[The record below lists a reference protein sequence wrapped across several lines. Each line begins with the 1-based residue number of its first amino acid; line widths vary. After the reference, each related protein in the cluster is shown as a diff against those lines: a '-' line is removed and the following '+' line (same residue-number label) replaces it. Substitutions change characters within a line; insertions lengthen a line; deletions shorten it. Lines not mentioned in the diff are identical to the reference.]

1 MASTI
6 NADDGVIS
14 GIAGVKTTADSTGAL
29 NIQTNGTTAISIS
42 ATQAVS
48 LTNSPTFTGGT
59 ANGVL
64 FLNASKV
71 ATSGT
76 ALVFDGTNLSGT
88 GSIGTTIAS
97 KTAQFDAAGGSIYAS
112 FADGTKTW
120 RFGAGI
126 QSAGTVSLYNVTN
139 AVTAFTVDATGNLGI
154 GTASPLSPLD
164 IVVGASGARRVLV
177 NYDDSIITIKGAS
190 NTAAPETLRIIADNI
205 RFNTGTTGS
214 GTERARITAAGEFL
228 VGTTSANTFS
238 GYSTVQLGQSTSGSI
253 INFQGGA
260 TSTSSAAHI
269 RLDCSAT
276 TVSSLTIET
285 RNQAGTAST
294 PIIFKTQETERVR
307 ITAGGDLL
315 VGTTLNNSY
324 KAHIAA
330 GDVGNTVLDGLA
342 ISNLSN
348 AGGSGTG
355 VRLLFKLAKF
365 ETAVENRKFAAI
377 EAISTASNGEAIAL
391 SFYVQ
396 NSASAGNPVERARLT
411 SGGIFLVGK
420 TSSNILAAGVELQ
433 TGGDAYFT
441 APGPLQY
448 LNRTGTD
455 GTLVEFRQDNTTE
468 GSISVSG
475 TTVSYNGGHLSRWSQ
490 MADNTR
496 IPLLKGTVMTN
507 LDQMAIWEKDGQP
520 LPNEQLNCMKVSDVE
535 GDVNVAGVFVN
546 WDNDDDVFTNDMNIA
561 MTGDMIIRIAQGVV
575 VQRGELLMSA
585 GDGTAKPQGD
595 DIIRSKTVAKV
606 TSNHVTCT
614 YDDGSYCV
622 PCVLTAC

>member
-71 ATSGT
+71 ATSGSALT
-76 ALVFDGTNLSGT
+76 YNGTALTSSASSAISGIFNRDTSSGATLQIQVVGNSVGTLGSDTGGNGRFDLAAVTSMQLRAAGASGYISFDANNTEQMRLTSTGLGIGTTSPASKLDVTGGFSTSTTAFTIYNNSASSASNIARIDFRVNNTFNGNERVAAVWGMNPNAAANNGGALVFGVSANGTA
-88 GSIGTTIAS
+88 TTPS
-97 KTAQFDAAGGSIYAS
+97 EVGRFDQA
-112 FADGTKTW
+112 
-120 RFGAGI
+120 
-126 QSAGTVSLYNVTN
+126 
-139 AVTAFTVDATGNLGI
+139 GNLGI
-154 GTASPLSPLD
+154 GTTSPGSKLEIRNDVAATTSLD
-164 IVVGASGARRVLV
+164 TTAIKLFNNSDGGSGIEFSNGVVGKSKISFGVTSTGGGTDDTYLGFSTCV
-177 NYDDSIITIKGAS
+177 NGG
-190 NTAAPETLRIIADNI
+190 TL
-205 RFNTGTTGS
+205 
-214 GTERARITAAGEFL
+214 TERARIT
-228 VGTTSANTFS
+228 SA
-238 GYSTVQLGQSTSGSI
+238 
-253 INFQGGA
+253 
-260 TSTSSAAHI
+260 
-269 RLDCSAT
+269 
-276 TVSSLTIET
+276 
-285 RNQAGTAST
+285 
-294 PIIFKTQETERVR
+294 
-307 ITAGGDLL
+307 
-315 VGTTLNNSY
+315 
-324 KAHIAA
+324 
-330 GDVGNTVLDGLA
+330 
-342 ISNLSN
+342 
-348 AGGSGTG
+348 
-355 VRLLFKLAKF
+355 
-365 ETAVENRKFAAI
+365 
-377 EAISTASNGEAIAL
+377 
-391 SFYVQ
+391 
-396 NSASAGNPVERARLT
+396 
-411 SGGIFLVGK
+411 GIFLVGK

-433 TGGDAYFT
+433 AGGDAYFT
-441 APGPLQY
+441 APGALQY

-507 LDQMAIWEKDGQP
+507 LDQMAVWEKDGQP

-546 WDNDDDVFTNDMNIA
+546 WDNDDDVYTNDMNIA